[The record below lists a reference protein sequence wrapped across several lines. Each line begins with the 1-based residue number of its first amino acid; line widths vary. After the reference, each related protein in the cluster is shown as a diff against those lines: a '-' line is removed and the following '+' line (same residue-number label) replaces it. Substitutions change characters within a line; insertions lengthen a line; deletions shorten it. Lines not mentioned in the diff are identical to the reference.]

1 MKSVHEMNHLGAHQG
16 GAHHGA
22 AGRPDP
28 NLTPSRHD
36 MTQTSTRSARS
47 FRLTLGALLAAAPA
61 LALAHGG
68 ADGGAHHG
76 FLDGLTHPFTGIDH
90 LAAMLAVGFWSALGT
105 RHIAVAPLSFAA
117 VLLFGAVLGLQG
129 VALPAIEPMIAASLL
144 AIGLLAATRTR
155 LPSAA
160 AGLLV
165 AVFALFHGAAHGI
178 ELAGDSAV
186 ATLAGMLIG
195 TAVLHAAGLLA
206 GLAVRSR
213 SQWFARIAGLAVAG
227 LGAALLVPM
236 MVLR

>member
-1 MKSVHEMNHLGAHQG
+1 MKSVRELTHFGAHHG

-28 NLTPSRHD
+28 TPTPSRHD
-36 MTQTSTRSARS
+36 MTPPSTRSARYL
-47 FRLTLGALLAAAPA
+47 RLSLGAMLAAGPA

-76 FLDGLTHPFTGIDH
+76 FLDGLAHPFTGLDH

-117 VLLFGAVLGLQG
+117 VLLAGAVLGLHG
-129 VALPAIEPMIAASLL
+129 VALPGIEPMIAASLL
-144 AIGLLAATRTR
+144 AVGLLVATRTR

-178 ELAGDSAV
+178 ELAGDHAV
-186 ATLAGMLIG
+186 ATLGGMLIG
-195 TAVLHAAGLLA
+195 TAALHAAGLAA
-206 GLAVRSR
+206 GLAVRGRSR
-213 SQWFARIAGLAVAG
+213 WFARIAGLAMAG
-227 LGAALLVPM
+227 LGTALLVPM